1 MSLEKSC
8 MQDINQLAKKF
19 VEGVWL
25 YNAND
30 KTLKKLFASNRE
42 LTELNLIDENGYLD
56 STIKSAI
63 MNYLGTGILN
73 SGIVGPFGDSD
84 FFSGEMEENITF
96 YNIELCNITEVT
108 IDILKKFPNITI
120 EDTP

>member
-1 MSLEKSC
+1 
-8 MQDINQLAKKF
+8 MQDIDQLAKKY

-42 LTELNLIDENGYLD
+42 LIELNLIDENGYLD
-56 STIKSAI
+56 SAIKGAI
-63 MNYLGTGILN
+63 TNYLGSDILN

-96 YNIELCNITEVT
+96 YNIELCNISELT
-108 IDILKKFPNITI
+108 IDLLKKFPNITI
-120 EDTP
+120 DEIK